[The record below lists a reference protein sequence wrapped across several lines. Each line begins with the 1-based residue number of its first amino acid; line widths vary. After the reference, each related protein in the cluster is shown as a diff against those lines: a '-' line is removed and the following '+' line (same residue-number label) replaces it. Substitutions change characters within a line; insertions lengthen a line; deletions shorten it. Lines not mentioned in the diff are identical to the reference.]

1 MKTCKCY
8 GSDSDCEGY
17 SYFGI
22 LDAKDVLN
30 KINAT
35 SAFSSASTQITNAL
49 TAFGNVVAY
58 SSCGRGAGNSYGLCC
73 FFPMTDG
80 SGYTCNTSSVYTA
93 SQTNFTNWRS
103 IVTSYGS

>member
-30 KINAT
+30 KLLAT
-35 SAFSSASTQITNAL
+35 SAFSGATSQINAAI
-49 TAFGNVVAY
+49 TAFNNLVAY
-58 SSCGRGAGNSYGLCC
+58 SSCGRGAGNSYGLC
-73 FFPMTDG
+73 FYG
-80 SGYTCNTSSVYTA
+80 SSVC
-93 SQTNFTNWRS
+93 SGC
-103 IVTSYGS
+103 I